1 LFSSPGK
8 TEALGEYIAE
18 RAGTQPGLRVLV
30 ISFRRV
36 LADKMVGE
44 LRRAG
49 CDLDFVK
56 YQDIQKRPSFNSDLL
71 VVQLDSLYRVER
83 KLYDIVVLDECQS
96 ITITPQTDTNPR
108 RSHIDPSTPR
118 NCPWDRS
125 WLRSR
130 CDLITTKIPGSILG
144 SAILIPESDPGINVT
159 PGITLGPGVGLRLR
173 IGLGSGNNTA

>member
-71 VVQLDSLYRVER
+71 VVQLDSLYRVEQ

-96 ITITPQTDTNPR
+96 ITDGHKSQAIPH
-108 RSHIDPSTPR
+108 RSQHTSELP
-118 NCPWDRS
+118 
-125 WLRSR
+125 L
-130 CDLITTKIPGSILG
+130 GSILA
-144 SAILIPESDPGINVT
+144 AIPVRSYNDENPRIDPGISDID
-159 PGITLGPGVGLRLR
+159 PGKRSWDH
-173 IGLGSGNNTA
+173 SGTRGGTEAGDRAGIRAGIR